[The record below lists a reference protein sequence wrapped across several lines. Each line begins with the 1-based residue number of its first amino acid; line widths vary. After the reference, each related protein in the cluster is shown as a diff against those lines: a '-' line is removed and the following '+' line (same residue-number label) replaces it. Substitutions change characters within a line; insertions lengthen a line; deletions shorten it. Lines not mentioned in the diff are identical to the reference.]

1 MLGLFV
7 EIITLVLPVF
17 LVVAV
22 GYVVR
27 KAGLVDMLFVSQ
39 LNRLVFYLALPL
51 LLFYKIANADFSQSF
66 NPQLVTGLFIAN
78 IAGCGG
84 AYLLAKLLRYPA
96 ANYGTFAQ
104 AAFRGN
110 FAYVGLALVFNTY
123 GEAGLAIG
131 GMAVGF
137 VVPLLNFLSILALL
151 FSQQGTKVSAAF
163 ILQQVLVNPLIIASF
178 VGIIWSFLD
187 LPIPV
192 VINNSLDIITGMALP
207 LALLAIGA
215 SFSLKKL
222 RGDIVCASVAS
233 GYKLIFM
240 PLFTAIVLFAVGV
253 RGQALGIGI
262 LYGATPTAT
271 AAYIFAQQMKGDAE
285 LSGAVIMMT
294 TLASVLTYT
303 VTLILMRYYGL

>member
-84 AYLLAKLLRYPA
+84 AYLLAKLLRYPP

-151 FSQQGTKVSAAF
+151 FSQQGTKVSAVF

-207 LALLAIGA
+207 LALLSIGA

-285 LSGAVIMMT
+285 LSGAVVMMT

-303 VTLILMRYYGL
+303 ITLILMRYYGL

>member
-84 AYLLAKLLRYPA
+84 AYLLAKLLRYPP

-151 FSQQGTKVSAAF
+151 FSQQGTKVSVAF

-192 VINNSLDIITGMALP
+192 VINSSLDIITGMALP

-233 GYKLIFM
+233 GYKLIVM
-240 PLFTAIVLFAVGV
+240 PLFTAIILFAVGV